1 MDAELA
7 TVTLGELRA
16 WAAGLWRRSY
26 GRALVQGNVR
36 PEEARAIVASVEQ
49 ARPPH
54 SPPTPPIAALPLRTG
69 RLTTRSWR

>member
-49 ARPPH
+49 ARLPH
-54 SPPTPPIAALPLRTG
+54 SPPTPPLDIKF
-69 RLTTRSWR
+69 